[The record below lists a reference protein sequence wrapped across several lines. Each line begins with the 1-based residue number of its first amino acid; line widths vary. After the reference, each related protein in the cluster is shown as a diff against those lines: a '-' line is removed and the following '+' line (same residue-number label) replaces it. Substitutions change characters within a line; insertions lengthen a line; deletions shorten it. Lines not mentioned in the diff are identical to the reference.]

1 MTDHDDDH
9 DRTWF
14 RAAVDPTLDAHPVA
28 DRWAELER
36 HRELEPP
43 LVVSLVPRPPRRPR
57 RWVLAAA
64 VAVVVLVAGAVA
76 LSIGDDGD
84 DPTAAPPATTAPT
97 TTTFPPTTTPS
108 TPTTEGPTTTTTT
121 TTTVP
126 PGPLVEVPEVQR
138 RIDLASFGLDV
149 RYLDRANPEV
159 AEGAVV
165 SQDPAPGTE
174 VPEGSLVVVIM
185 SGGGPVMAFEELPPE
200 AQAFTESLPDYRAT
214 EPIRRIPTGRGE
226 AYKTDAWLFGPCPAV
241 DDAALTVLDPSYDT
255 RCY

>member
-28 DRWAELER
+28 DRWADVER
-36 HRELEPP
+36 HRGQEPP
-43 LVVSLVPRPPRRPR
+43 LVVSLVPRPPRRR
-57 RWVLAAA
+57 HRWVLAAA

-84 DPTAAPPATTAPT
+84 DPTAAPPATT

-108 TPTTEGPTTTTTT
+108 TPTTEGPTTTTT

-200 AQAFTESLPDYRAT
+200 AQAFTASLPDYRPT